1 MPVPYAL
8 NYHTF
13 VIYFEIRKYNA
24 FSFALLLQYFR
35 LLGIPLCFHIN
46 LMILFYFVK
55 NAIVIFYSECIEFA
69 YQKFL
74 YIVDRNSVATIETV
88 WSFPK
93 KFKREMPYDPA
104 ISLFCIHPK

>member
-1 MPVPYAL
+1 
-8 NYHTF
+8 
-13 VIYFEIRKYNA
+13 
-24 FSFALLLQYFR
+24 
-35 LLGIPLCFHIN
+35 
-46 LMILFYFVK
+46 MILFYFVK
-55 NAIVIFYSECIEFA
+55 NAIVIFYNECVEFA